1 MKLDPDCFQ
10 YVEGFLTGSEADSL
24 LTVLWKELQWSQRE
38 ITLFG
43 RRVMQP
49 RLVAWYGD
57 PAATYGYSGLR
68 LQPLAW
74 HPGLQALREKLEQFA
89 GNPFNSVLANAYRDG
104 SDSMGWHSD
113 DEPELGLEPL
123 IASLSLG
130 AERAFLV
137 RPRIRSEQGGP
148 RSQRLVP
155 AHGSLLVMRGSS
167 QRLYQHAVPK
177 TRRPVNLRI
186 NLTYRLVGLQEPV

>member
-10 YVEGFLTGSEADSL
+10 YVEGFLAGSEADSL

-137 RPRIRSEQGGP
+137 RSRIRSEQGGP